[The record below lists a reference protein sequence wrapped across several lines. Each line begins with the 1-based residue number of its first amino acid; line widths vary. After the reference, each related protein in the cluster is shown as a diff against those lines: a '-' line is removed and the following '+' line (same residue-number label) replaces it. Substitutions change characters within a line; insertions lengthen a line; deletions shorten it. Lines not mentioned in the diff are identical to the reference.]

1 MKSFRNYLQIREEK
15 IPTLGEDDSKNNRL
29 FKIMKLAWKSH
40 RDSTISFIRSLS
52 KIDPEIA
59 TEFEDMKYASD
70 DEIDSGPVKKHKNY
84 DMLVPPV
91 SDVSGGDGDN
101 GPD

>member
-40 RDSTISFIRSLS
+40 RDSTISFEVYLR
-52 KIDPEIA
+52 
-59 TEFEDMKYASD
+59 
-70 DEIDSGPVKKHKNY
+70 
-84 DMLVPPV
+84 
-91 SDVSGGDGDN
+91 
-101 GPD
+101 

>member
-1 MKSFRNYLQIREEK
+1 
-15 IPTLGEDDSKNNRL
+15 
-29 FKIMKLAWKSH
+29 
-40 RDSTISFIRSLS
+40 
-52 KIDPEIA
+52 
-59 TEFEDMKYASD
+59 MKYASD